1 MDNHGILLKNEY
13 ERDLFNTF
21 FTEKKK
27 FTHNLRSE
35 MGTMEMNKRRNSI
48 EGSMFGSD
56 YINLALNKLRNKI
69 EIIEKKRCW
78 LAILNNRLFYEL
90 RKQIMLSKLKLS
102 KVDSN
107 KINDIFNIYIDNG
120 VRYNKS
126 MQELSS
132 KALEGLQFVIR
143 SSDSDLN
150 NNPMFNNPMRQGATK
165 TNDDE
170 HENHHVDNENGN
182 VQLIVKDAEKSESR
196 RSFSMDISKNVEEIN
211 NEIVTYINKT
221 MDSMKH
227 AVDEMII

>member
-1 MDNHGILLKNEY
+1 MATIPAVIIG
-13 ERDLFNTF
+13 
-21 FTEKKK
+21 FT
-27 FTHNLRSE
+27 
-35 MGTMEMNKRRNSI
+35 
-48 EGSMFGSD
+48 
-56 YINLALNKLRNKI
+56 LRNKI

-102 KVDSN
+102 GIDSD

-150 NNPMFNNPMRQGATK
+150 NNPMFNNPMRQGSTN
-165 TNDDE
+165 TNDDGQ
-170 HENHHVDNENGN
+170 HEDQHVDGENGN
-182 VQLIVKDAEKSESR
+182 IQLIVKDTEKSESR
-196 RSFSMDISKNVEEIN
+196 RSFSTDISKNVEEIN

-221 MDSMKH
+221 MDSMRH
-227 AVDEMII
+227 VVDEMII